1 MQFQVTLSN
10 PVHPEYGVVTI
21 PFPLPR
27 EEYDHSIEMLEVLEI
42 GDAISQDCKI
52 EEIIGSYPVLK
63 RLEGQF
69 VNVDELDYLAKRLDS
84 FTAGCEDKQFQ
95 AMVEKLSLTE
105 IRDFIN
111 LTFCCQ
117 QATVITDFSNLEQ
130 IGKDHYMTLNG
141 GFASME
147 ELDNLNGEET
157 ARLLIDSGTGV
168 ITPYGVVYGN
178 GMRLEPLY
186 RGGPFPPYL
195 HDTHPLELDIT
206 LLCGLNNIVKKAT
219 FYLPMTGKQYERTLA
234 RIGIMDEI
242 WVNFS
247 VNSIHMRALGDIPDL
262 NHKGI
267 EDLNEMSKAIASL
280 QHSDLL
286 KLRAA
291 ITLAQP
297 QSASQV
303 KHLAENLDLFEF
315 VPDIKTPA
323 EYGQYMIQ
331 ESGHFDYDDNLDG
344 FYDFEG
350 YAKQRM
356 SQERGQFVEGGYISY
371 QGSQSLDEVMA
382 DFPTLDEDFQMGWM
396 Q

>member
-42 GDAISQDCKI
+42 GDAISQDCKV
-52 EEIIGSYPVLK
+52 EELIGSYPVLK

-95 AMVEKLSLTE
+95 AMIEKLSLTE

-157 ARLLIDSGTGV
+157 ARLLIDSCTGV
-168 ITPYGVVYGN
+168 VTPYGVVYDN
-178 GMRLEPLY
+178 GMELEPLY
-186 RGGPFPPYL
+186 FGGTFPSYL
-195 HDTHPLELDIT
+195 YDAHPLVLEVSPLSGPEDARNIT
-206 LLCGLNNIVKKAT
+206 SLN
-219 FYLPMTGKQYERTLA
+219 LPMTNKQLERALT
-234 RIGIMDEI
+234 RGGIESMDQVCFNIDSI
-242 WVNFS
+242 WVDKLDS
-247 VNSIHMRALGDIPDL
+247 VPNLEL
-262 NHKGI
+262 ENLT
-267 EDLNEMSKAIASL
+267 DLNEMCKAIVSL
-280 QHSDLL
+280 RHNDMQ
-286 KLRAA
+286 KLSAA
-291 ITLAQP
+291 IILALP
-297 QSASQV
+297 QSALEV
-303 KHLAENLDLFEF
+303 KHLAENLELFEF
-315 VPDIKTPA
+315 IPDIKTPE
-323 EYGQYMIQ
+323 EYGRYMLQ
-331 ESGHFDYDDNLDG
+331 KSGRFEFDDNLED

-350 YAKQRM
+350 YARQRM
-356 SQERGQFVEGGYISY
+356 SQEQGRFVEEGYISY
-371 QGSQSLDEVMA
+371 RGAMRLEKLLTDSQEQG
-382 DFPTLDEDFQMGWM
+382 FQMGGM